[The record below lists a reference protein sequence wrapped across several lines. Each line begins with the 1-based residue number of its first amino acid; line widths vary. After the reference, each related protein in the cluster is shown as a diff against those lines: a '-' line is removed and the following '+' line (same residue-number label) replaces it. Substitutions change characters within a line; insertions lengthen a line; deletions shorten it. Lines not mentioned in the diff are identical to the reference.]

1 MIYST
6 LEALTFLLPN
16 MFALPKLIDSGFKGL
31 VTAIARFDDER
42 KELLEAGAGAVYNI
56 SAEAGTGYVYHVC
69 QSIGGISQMI
79 PSFRLKN
86 FKEYPRNVRRRLLRD
101 IISLILITLPR
112 FQLNPLSQS
121 NFLSNMI

>member
-1 MIYST
+1 MPIERSLIYYT

-16 MFALPKLIDSGFKGL
+16 MFALPKLINSRFKGL

-42 KELLEAGAGAVYNI
+42 KELLAAGAGAVYNI

-101 IISLILITLPR
+101 IISLILIT
-112 FQLNPLSQS
+112 F
-121 NFLSNMI
+121 